1 MIFILLAFAIGVFLA
16 WLAYKNI
23 PAAPAQI
30 SQTVPA
36 YDSQFEVFRDMEPNS
51 QTLENAWVGF
61 LQENVREGRTGP
73 IGDFIGEDSSS
84 GSAALFFFDA
94 IQDPSVVDNTK
105 AQEGQPTSMVVLMD
119 SRSGVETTLKPGGPY
134 PLTATTNTMKVYP
147 PLTVVVENDKGIK
160 QTTKYVAGNAV
171 SHFKLDSSYN
181 FTKITLTTSS

>member
-51 QTLENAWVGF
+51 QTLENSWVGF

-84 GSAALFFFDA
+84 GSAPLFFFDS
-94 IQDPSVVDNTK
+94 IQDPAVVQNTK
-105 AQEGQPTSMVVLMD
+105 AQEGQPTSIVVLMNNKT
-119 SRSGVETTLKPGGPY
+119 GAETTLKPGGPY
-134 PLTATTNTMKVYP
+134 PITTATSTMKVYP
-147 PLTVVVENDKGIK
+147 PLTIVVENDKGIK
-160 QTTKYVAGNAV
+160 QTTKYVAGNAM
-171 SHFKLDSSYN
+171 SNFKLDPSYN
-181 FTKITLTTSS
+181 FTKITLTNS

>member
-36 YDSQFEVFRDMEPNS
+36 YDNQFEVFRDMEPNS
-51 QTLENAWVGF
+51 QTLENSWVGF

-84 GSAALFFFDA
+84 GSAPLFFFDA
-94 IQDPSVVDNTK
+94 IQDPAVVQPTK
-105 AQEGQPTSMVVLMD
+105 AQEGQATSTVVLMD
-119 SRSGVETTLKPGGPY
+119 ARTGLETTLKPGGPY
-134 PLTATTNTMKVYP
+134 PLTSTTGTMKVFP
-147 PLTVVVENDKGIK
+147 PLTIVVENDKGIK
-160 QTTKYVAGNAV
+160 QTTKYISGNAM
-171 SHFKLDSSYN
+171 SHVKLDPAYN
-181 FTKITLTTSS
+181 FTKITLTNS